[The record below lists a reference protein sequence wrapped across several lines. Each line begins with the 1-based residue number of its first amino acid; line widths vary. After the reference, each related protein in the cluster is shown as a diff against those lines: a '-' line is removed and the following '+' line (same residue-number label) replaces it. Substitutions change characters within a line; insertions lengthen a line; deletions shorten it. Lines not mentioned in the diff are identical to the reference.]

1 MTAEAIY
8 VLCAATCLFCFGLLL
23 RGFMRTGNRLLLW
36 SSAGFLAFTIA
47 NVLLVLDLVFFKN
60 LDLLLYRNVATLL
73 GLVLLLCGLI
83 LNS

>member
-8 VLCAATCLFCFGLLL
+8 VLCAATGLFCFGLLL